1 LLLQRP
7 NQMMKRTSSD
17 WLLRL
22 AWACPIVIFVC
33 MLIGWRLS
41 NRLYTDVDG
50 AFGRWNFEYAF
61 EWGHWFDLAIFNPFA
76 GLGST
81 FWSNTPWLNP
91 GAWALQLPF
100 SPLATVTLSYLAQLA
115 AYALTLYWLGR
126 AAGVSRLAAVYALGL
141 FIVFNLPPFNY
152 FWGFITPYPIA
163 PFLLVTAAA
172 GNLILLSLI
181 IAAEPHDRL
190 WLAKA
195 LAAGLAGLVWGIYAS
210 VTYFVFDLLI
220 IIGFL
225 VVLLLCSFRQ
235 PARCGRLLLVA
246 AVLTVAF
253 AASGMWG
260 YLDALRAISGRGGPQ
275 FSQLI
280 IGMNELVFDEK
291 VRSAFLARALGG
303 DGVLT
308 FWCERPGS
316 PLPSCAS
323 PAGVLLLLPILLCS
337 YAVITKNMLFRAML
351 LSCLLLQLGV
361 WFLMA
366 KAAVGIALINL
377 SVGLIATSSA
387 LTFLI
392 FPYMI
397 NLDRLQRRVE
407 RLRDSI
413 EGGIALAPETAL
425 DPARG
430 RLAGL
435 ALCALA
441 VVPAGAA
448 MWITYFYVMRD
459 PNVSPPVITAIL
471 HGDYKGDAETPIV
484 RRLRQ
489 EIGLSRGSEFRG
501 VAATYLGNDLAM
513 EHPFGK
519 GHRYAKI
526 WNSELFFRWVTGNA
540 HQNTGLWTFGIPT
553 YDHYAHGITKPLM
566 TFTAELLT
574 DRKTQFWVN
583 MIRAYE
589 LVPDLLRMLGVRFVL
604 SDAAIDMPGFT
615 EVEHIEVTG
624 EGTPI
629 RPEPPVN
636 LFLYELAGA
645 NRADWSPVDATVVKG
660 NRALMDALRQHQAS
674 LRERVFLSSDP
685 PRPLTDLVAMRQ
697 GRLSFDRNE
706 FRFQG
711 EAAGWSLAL
720 LPLQFSHCW
729 SQTGK
734 GDPDVHLLR
743 ANYLLTG
750 LLFKG
755 TVDVRYKFDFG
766 PWRSQCRVADGEMH
780 DGAAAS
786 QARP

>member
-1 LLLQRP
+1 
-7 NQMMKRTSSD
+7 MMKRIPSD
-17 WLLRL
+17 WLLPF
-22 AWACPIVIFVC
+22 AWACPIVVFVC
-33 MLIGWRLS
+33 MLIGWRLTY
-41 NRLYTDVDG
+41 RLYTDVDG
-50 AFGRWNFEYAF
+50 AFARWNFEYAF
-61 EWGHWFDLAIFNPFA
+61 QWGNWFDLTIFNPFA

-91 GAWALQLPF
+91 GALALQLPF
-100 SPLATVTLSYLAQLA
+100 SPLATVTLSYLSQFA

-141 FIVFNLPPFNY
+141 FILFNLPPFNY

-172 GNLILLSLI
+172 GNLILLSLV

-195 LAAGLAGLVWGIYAS
+195 LAAGLAGLIWGIYAS
-210 VTYFVFDLLI
+210 VTYFMFDLLI
-220 IIGFL
+220 VIGFL
-225 VVLLLCSFRQ
+225 VILLLCSLRQ
-235 PARCGRLLLVA
+235 PSRCGRLLLVA
-246 AVLTVAF
+246 SVLAVAF

-280 IGMNELVFDEK
+280 IGLNELVFDEK
-291 VRSAFLARALGG
+291 VKSAFLVRALGS
-303 DGVLT
+303 DGLLT

-316 PLPSCAS
+316 ALPSCAS

-337 YAVITKNMLFRAML
+337 YAVFTKNIFFRAML
-351 LSCLLLQLGV
+351 LSCFLLQLGV

-392 FPYMI
+392 LPYMI
-397 NLDRLQRRVE
+397 IFDRLQCLADRRSG
-407 RLRDSI
+407 SI
-413 EGGIALAPETAL
+413 EVSPGTAF
-425 DPARG
+425 DPVRG
-430 RLAGL
+430 RLARL

-448 MWITYFYVMRD
+448 VWITYFYVMRD
-459 PNVSPPVITAIL
+459 PNVSPPIVKAIL

-489 EIGLSRGSEFRG
+489 EIGLRRGSEFRG
-501 VAATYLGNDLAM
+501 VAATYLGNNLAM
-513 EHPFGK
+513 EQPFGK
-519 GHRYAKI
+519 AHRYGKI
-526 WNSELFFRWVTGNA
+526 WSSELFFRWVTGNA
-540 HQNTGLWTFGIPT
+540 HQNTGLWKFGIPT
-553 YDHYAHGITKPLM
+553 YDDYAHGITKLLY
-566 TFTAELLT
+566 TFTSEVLT

-589 LVPDLLRMLGVRFVL
+589 LVPDIMRMLGIRFVL

-629 RPEPPVN
+629 KPVPPVN

-645 NRADWSPVDATVVKG
+645 NLADWSPVNVTVVKG
-660 NRALMDALRQHQAS
+660 NPALVDALRQHQAS
-674 LRERVFLSSDP
+674 LQERVFLSSDP
-685 PRPLTDLVAMRQ
+685 PHPLKDLAPMRR

-734 GDPDVHLLR
+734 PDPDVHLLR

-766 PWRSQCRVADGEMH
+766 PWRSQCRIADGEAH

-786 QARP
+786 PAQP